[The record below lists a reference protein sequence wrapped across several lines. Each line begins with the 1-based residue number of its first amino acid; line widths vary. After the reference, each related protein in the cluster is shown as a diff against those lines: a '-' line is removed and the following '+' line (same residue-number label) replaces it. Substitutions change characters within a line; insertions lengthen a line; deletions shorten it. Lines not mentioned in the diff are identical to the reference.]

1 MVARE
6 IGGRV
11 VPIDPLAEDYIEN
24 MRKVAAAFASVL
36 EVK

>member
-11 VPIDPLAEDYIEN
+11 VAIDPLAEDYIEN
-24 MRKVAAAFASVL
+24 MHKVAASFASASVA
-36 EVK
+36 K